1 MQLWKRGEVAQPTLQ
16 GQACALAACL
26 QSGPRASLYLTLIG
40 ILAGF
45 LSTFW
50 NFSYTRM
57 GRKMQRYLEAPPG
70 VVVPKQYFV

>member
-1 MQLWKRGEVAQPTLQ
+1 MPI
-16 GQACALAACL
+16 ACAPS

-50 NFSYTRM
+50 NFSYTRT
-57 GRKMQRYLEAPPG
+57 GIKMQRYLDAAPGTQAPKIKKQNVSRVPG
-70 VVVPKQYFV
+70 